1 MSSYDAQKWKKYK
14 LPKMYFFNMFNLD
27 IHKSLNLTSS
37 SGISN
42 ELTHKYKNYNI
53 LQDKWHE
60 SSKARVN
67 WTAQ

>member
-1 MSSYDAQKWKKYK
+1 
-14 LPKMYFFNMFNLD
+14 MFNLD

-67 WTAQ
+67 